1 VSDNPVTPIATRSAM
16 TPAPRNSATLIRI
29 PPFARSL
36 YAAYQRP
43 LRFCTL
49 GEESYTGKTCL
60 LQPCKTEG
68 RKIRPHGEMRENLQP
83 SLSELTQS

>member
-1 VSDNPVTPIATRSAM
+1 MSDNPVTPIATKSAM
-16 TPAPRNSATLIRI
+16 TPAPRNSAALIRI

-43 LRFCTL
+43 LRFRTL

-60 LQPCKTEG
+60 LQPCKT
-68 RKIRPHGEMRENLQP
+68 GERRSPSFMRETRKNLQP
-83 SLSELTQS
+83 LHGN